1 MRDESR
7 GKEQNVLNYE
17 PMVSSEIQDQDRQTT
32 ELTKPAASEIR
43 KTWWPSLAFPVT
55 QEQMSKNCD
64 NSKNEKLIWNPV
76 RMQDLKHFKE
86 SIVSYRIHSLMWDR
100 Y

>member
-32 ELTKPAASEIR
+32 ELTKPAASEIGR
-43 KTWWPSLAFPVT
+43 VDKWHHVLKRRLLQCEPELF
-55 QEQMSKNCD
+55 
-64 NSKNEKLIWNPV
+64 KLN
-76 RMQDLKHFKE
+76 
-86 SIVSYRIHSLMWDR
+86 
-100 Y
+100 